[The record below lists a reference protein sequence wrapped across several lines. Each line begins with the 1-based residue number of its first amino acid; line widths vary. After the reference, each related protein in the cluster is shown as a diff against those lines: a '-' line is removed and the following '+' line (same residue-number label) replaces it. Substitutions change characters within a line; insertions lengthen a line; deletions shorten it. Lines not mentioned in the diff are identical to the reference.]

1 MLDSNWK
8 YKLILFSW
16 FFIFLFA
23 NSDTVYAENAPSHD
37 EGEERHALEFIPNLN
52 QYQSE
57 VKYSVGLGN
66 LDKLFLTENGFTY
79 IFHNNDQ
86 VEELHD
92 IMLIRDPE
100 AMKNYVVDGHVYN
113 IDFIGADLS
122 KSKGIE
128 PQKHKYNYFRGKDPN
143 NWASNVPAYHE
154 TEFQDIY
161 SNIDMKV
168 YSHDGLPKYDFIIS
182 PGGNPDLIRSRYVGT
197 DKLYQRDG
205 NLIIQTSINT
215 IMEAAPIAYQ
225 YINEV
230 KTFVNCQYVLNG
242 DILSYQFP
250 DGYDKNEKLII
261 DPTVIGATVSG
272 FKGNQI
278 FGHTSCFDNSGNIY
292 NGGTA
297 FDIGLITTPGA
308 FQANY
313 ADPTDIN
320 TSSTDMAFHKYN
332 PDASELIYGTYIGG
346 VGRDIPHS
354 TIVDDYG
361 QLCILGSTEASDFPT
376 TTNAYQR
383 QFGGEFDIVIS
394 KLSSDGTS
402 LIGSTYLGG
411 KENDG
416 LNLANIESAYGDD
429 FRGEIMLDNQGDIY
443 ITSVSSSTDFPTTD
457 NAYQTDLNT
466 DGFDLDIQDAV
477 VLKIN
482 SDLSTLFWSTFLG
495 GSNADTG
502 YGLRIDDD

>member
-1 MLDSNWK
+1 MFLTVNHYFRQILLRSTIKYTNMLDSNWK

-23 NSDTVYAENAPSHD
+23 NSDTVYAENAPSPD

-182 PGGNPDLIRSRYVGT
+182 PGGRQLDYS
-197 DKLYQRDG
+197 
-205 NLIIQTSINT
+205 
-215 IMEAAPIAYQ
+215 
-225 YINEV
+225 
-230 KTFVNCQYVLNG
+230 
-242 DILSYQFP
+242 
-250 DGYDKNEKLII
+250 
-261 DPTVIGATVSG
+261 
-272 FKGNQI
+272 
-278 FGHTSCFDNSGNIY
+278 NIHKYY
-292 NGGTA
+292 NGGCTYCLP
-297 FDIGLITTPGA
+297 I
-308 FQANY
+308 
-313 ADPTDIN
+313 
-320 TSSTDMAFHKYN
+320 HK
-332 PDASELIYGTYIGG
+332 
-346 VGRDIPHS
+346 
-354 TIVDDYG
+354 
-361 QLCILGSTEASDFPT
+361 
-376 TTNAYQR
+376 
-383 QFGGEFDIVIS
+383 
-394 KLSSDGTS
+394 
-402 LIGSTYLGG
+402 
-411 KENDG
+411 
-416 LNLANIESAYGDD
+416 
-429 FRGEIMLDNQGDIY
+429 
-443 ITSVSSSTDFPTTD
+443 
-457 NAYQTDLNT
+457 
-466 DGFDLDIQDAV
+466 
-477 VLKIN
+477 
-482 SDLSTLFWSTFLG
+482 
-495 GSNADTG
+495 
-502 YGLRIDDD
+502 